1 MNDKEAGGILELMT
15 KEDVKEASEA
25 WQRLNATAEKFANVI
40 AQSIQPIVLSST
52 GLKPGTIA
60 MRKD

>member
-1 MNDKEAGGILELMT
+1 MDDKESGGILELMT

-40 AQSIQPIVLSST
+40 AQSIQPIVLNST
-52 GLKPGTIA
+52 GFKPGTIA

>member
-1 MNDKEAGGILELMT
+1 MDDKEAGGILELMT
-15 KEDVKEASEA
+15 EEDVKEASEA

-40 AQSIQPIVLSST
+40 AQSIQPVVLNNT
-52 GLKPGTIA
+52 GFKPGTIV